1 MAEQRLNQAPLFNS
15 EHLLSKSIP
24 ELVGSGI
31 NLCVQLSHSI
41 NWDSNSQ
48 FLDRWIKCKW
58 IKLALNI
65 GN

>member
-1 MAEQRLNQAPLFNS
+1 MS
-15 EHLLSKSIP
+15 ERIQHLICLIYPTFEKSFGSRRA
-24 ELVGSGI
+24 LVAMLGI
-31 NLCVQLSHSI
+31 EKASI
-41 NWDSNSQ
+41 SQ